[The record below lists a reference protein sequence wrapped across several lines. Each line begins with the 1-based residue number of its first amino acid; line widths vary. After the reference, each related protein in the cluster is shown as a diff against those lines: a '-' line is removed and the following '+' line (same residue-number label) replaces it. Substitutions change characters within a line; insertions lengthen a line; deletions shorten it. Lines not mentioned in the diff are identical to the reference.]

1 MVCSRCGVGEISE
14 QTRECNVCGFS
25 PGGGVLT
32 EASLLA
38 ELDPETR
45 HAVERHCHP
54 ERLLRRTRRST
65 LCLAEELGTE
75 RLVALKILHVGGS
88 EAERVAV
95 RFRHEMTRATALD
108 HLHLVRIRHFGAS
121 VSTCWYTMDY
131 VASQSVADLLRE
143 RATLDLTTTLRI
155 VQQVTGALAYLHR
168 DELTHGNV
176 KPTNILIDAAG
187 WVRLSDYGLARALGG
202 PPPLN
207 RSGPEGA
214 APYLAPESFVSAE
227 PLGLSA
233 DQYALGVVVH
243 ECLTG
248 TTRISRKSLEDRAG
262 SVGRAADRPELA
274 PEVAGAL
281 RRALA
286 VQPSERFPD
295 ILELAAALAEAWTPE
310 GATTDAPR
318 RSSEGHLLFVDA
330 PTPPAPPERRRLSK
344 VLVAM
349 AVVSLAVIGGVAT
362 LLYWPQAAA
371 PPASIPAAAA
381 DSLAVADTGGGPSPL
396 SAVSSAP
403 AVDRS
408 HEAVAPTRISPTP
421 RPVVGAPPPAPR
433 ARRALPAHLFVNS
446 TPWSDLSV
454 DGQPVGHTPKA
465 DLLLA
470 PGPHRLRFTRDGFE
484 PYETVIQVSP
494 GATIRLT
501 DITLKEAAP

>member
-1 MVCSRCGVGEISE
+1 MVCSRCGVGEVSE

-38 ELDPETR
+38 ELDLETR
-45 HAVERHCHP
+45 HAVEGRCHP
-54 ERLLRRTRRST
+54 ERLLRRTRRSI
-65 LCLAEELGTE
+65 LCLAEERGTE
-75 RLVALKILHVGGS
+75 RQVALKILHLGGS
-88 EAERVAV
+88 EAERVAG

-108 HLHLVRIRHFGAS
+108 HLHLVRIRDFGAS

-143 RATLDLTTTLRI
+143 RATLELTTVLRI

-168 DELTHGNV
+168 DGLTHGNL
-176 KPTNILIDAAG
+176 KPSNILIDAAG
-187 WVRLSDYGLARALGG
+187 WVRLSDYGLTRALGG
-202 PPPLN
+202 PPPWN
-207 RSGPEGA
+207 RSALPEGA
-214 APYLAPESFVSAE
+214 APYLAPESFVSTE
-227 PLGLSA
+227 PLGPSA
-233 DQYALGVVVH
+233 DQYALAVVVH
-243 ECLTG
+243 ECLAG
-248 TTRISRKSLEDRAG
+248 TTRISRKSLEASPS

-281 RRALA
+281 RPALA
-286 VQPSERFPD
+286 TQPSERFPD
-295 ILELAAALAEAWTPE
+295 ILEFAAALAEAWTPE

-318 RSSEGHLLFVDA
+318 RSSEGRLLFMDA
-330 PTPPAPPERRRLSK
+330 PTPPAPPERRRASR
-344 VLVAM
+344 VLVAT
-349 AVVSLAVIGGVAT
+349 AAVSLAVIGGVAA
-362 LLYWPQAAA
+362 LLFWPQAA
-371 PPASIPAAAA
+371 PSPVSIPAAVP
-381 DSLAVADTGGGPSPL
+381 DSMAVADTGGGPSPI
-396 SAVSSAP
+396 AASSAP
-403 AVDRS
+403 GVGRS
-408 HEAVAPTRISPTP
+408 REAVAPSPITPTP
-421 RPVVGAPPPAPR
+421 RPAAGAPLTVPR
-433 ARRALPAHLFVNS
+433 ARRALPGHVLVNS

-501 DITLKEAAP
+501 DIALKEAAP